1 MPLKTPQIGTT
12 QIGRCGELLVQYL
25 LLRQGIESA
34 PMSTDS
40 GVDLV
45 AYAPK
50 MPGPMTIQ
58 VKSNLQP
65 KPAGGKGKSILDW
78 WIKDEMRSQL
88 VALVD
93 LSEQRLWMFKSE
105 EILSL
110 AQQHPEGKGKGKGKY
125 HLHMYTDP
133 TARPTKPNELSHVYE
148 FQKYLFGNRAR
159 ELFGV

>member
-1 MPLKTPQIGTT
+1 VPLKTA

-25 LLRQGIESA
+25 LLLGGVESA

-50 MPGPMTIQ
+50 MSGPTTIQ
-58 VKSNLQP
+58 VKANLQP
-65 KPAGGKGKSILDW
+65 KASGGKGKSALDW
-78 WIKDEMRSQL
+78 WIPDEMPAQL

-93 LSEQRLWMFKSE
+93 LSTQRLWMFKSE
-105 EILSL
+105 DIPSL
-110 AQQHPEGKGKGKGKY
+110 AQQHPKGRY

-133 TARPTKPNELSHVYE
+133 TTRPKKLNRLSHVYE
-148 FQKYLFGNRAR
+148 FEKYLLGNRAR
-159 ELFGV
+159 ELFGI

>member
-1 MPLKTPQIGTT
+1 MPKGITVPLNPAK
-12 QIGRCGELLVQYL
+12 IGRCGELLVQYL
-25 LLRQGIESA
+25 LLLGGVESA

-50 MPGPMTIQ
+50 MRGPMTIQ
-58 VKSNLQP
+58 VKANRQP
-65 KPAGGKGKSILDW
+65 KPAGGKGKSLLDW
-78 WIKDEMRSQL
+78 WIADETPSQL

-93 LSEQRLWMFKSE
+93 LSTERLWIFKSE
-105 EILSL
+105 EIPSI
-110 AQQHPEGKGKGKGKY
+110 AQQHPKGRY

-133 TARPTKPNELSHVYE
+133 TTRPTKLNRLSHVYE
-148 FQKYLFGNRAR
+148 FEKYLFGNRAH